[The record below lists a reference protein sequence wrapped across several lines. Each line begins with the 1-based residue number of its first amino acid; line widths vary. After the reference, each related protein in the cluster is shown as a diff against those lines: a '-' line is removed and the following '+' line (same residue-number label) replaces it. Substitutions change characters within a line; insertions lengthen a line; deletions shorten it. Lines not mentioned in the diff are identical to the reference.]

1 MDISYPTRIV
11 TGTYNGILKETVEYY
26 NKLITYLLHII
37 NKEQTE
43 IIIKDV
49 DEHENER
56 QMRLEVLIHATKNN
70 EHPKYED
77 FDKEFPK
84 FPSYIRR
91 AAEKK
96 AIGIYKSWY
105 SNHLN
110 WELTGKKGAE
120 PRLQYKHDA
129 ALTFYNKNAYREDSK
144 KGDNYVQLKL
154 WDGKN
159 WVWTDIPVRRQD
171 VKYINGL
178 GKQYRMSNAPTL
190 TKRGHAWE
198 LRFAFKV
205 KLDLADEDEQLE
217 TGSHRICAIDLGV
230 NTDATCCIMEPDG
243 TVVARR
249 FINLGAEK
257 DRILNAHKRIRESI
271 VLITTLL
278 SKSSMRLSI
287 SLWSILAARLLA
299 ST

>member
-26 NKLITYLLHII
+26 NELITYLLHII

-43 IIIKDV
+43 IITKDV

-56 QMRLEVLIHATKNN
+56 QMRLEALIHATKNN

-77 FDKEFPK
+77 FDKEFPQ

-110 WELTGKKGAE
+110 WELAGKKGTE

-129 ALTFYNKNAYREDSK
+129 ALTFYNKNAYREDSE
-144 KGDNYVQLKL
+144 KGDKL
-154 WDGKN
+154 RP
-159 WVWTDIPVRRQD
+159 IEA
-171 VKYINGL
+171 L
-178 GKQYRMSNAPTL
+178 GWQ
-190 TKRGHAWE
+190 E
-198 LRFAFKV
+198 L
-205 KLDLADEDEQLE
+205 
-217 TGSHRICAIDLGV
+217 G
-230 NTDATCCIMEPDG
+230 M
-243 TVVARR
+243 
-249 FINLGAEK
+249 
-257 DRILNAHKRIRESI
+257 DRP
-271 VLITTLL
+271 
-278 SKSSMRLSI
+278 SSPS
-287 SLWSILAARLLA
+287 SGC
-299 ST
+299 